1 MFLKQRVEEYVR
13 HGWGSLTFLELLFG
27 MGTWLHP
34 ARGILRDGESVTKMA
49 LYLQECSA
57 NMCGISVYS
66 ANKKMHP
73 EFWYLI
79 RHSLGHTVASFDYDY
94 SKENMDFLSVSGFL
108 LLIST
113 LDSIWIWS
121 ESLLISSY
129 FQFLITILQLPR
141 LILYAILNMAPRAL
155 SLWAPDCGSWGIP
168 CRGTSMRSYINPDGY
183 VAYGFVARANMMILR
198 FLGCL
203 VKASKKFWT

>member
-1 MFLKQRVEEYVR
+1 M
-13 HGWGSLTFLELLFG
+13 FG
-27 MGTWLHP
+27 MGEVLLLSWNCSL
-34 ARGILRDGESVTKMA
+34 AWERGYTLLEVFSGMGKVSQKWHFTCKSAVQICVVFPFILPTKK
-49 LYLQECSA
+49 L
-57 NMCGISVYS
+57 
-66 ANKKMHP
+66 HP

-113 LDSIWIWS
+113 LGSIWIWS

-183 VAYGFVARANMMILR
+183 VAYGFVARANMMISR